1 MIFEL
6 IQSFLS
12 DAPAWAKKQGLLK
25 ESIAI
30 GARYSRQ
37 KKTWAAHLQN
47 CHEEIEAFL
56 SSYPEKKKIGVFGSG
71 YLFDF
76 PKSILADASYE
87 LYLFDAVHPRSV
99 KAKKT
104 QANLKFV
111 TVDLNLAPEILNF
124 DFQDELSNCD
134 LMVSTN
140 LLSQLALYG
149 TKDIPDNGDRRE
161 KRAQKIISQHLHF
174 LREMKKPTLLLTDFE
189 KIFKSPEQKVLVQES
204 SLAKVN
210 LKPPQR
216 EWLWQLAPLGEVS
229 RTYSIDLKVGSWLIN

>member
-6 IQSFLS
+6 FRSFLS
-12 DAPAWAKKQGLLK
+12 DAPEWAKKQGLLK

-30 GARYSRQ
+30 QARHSRQ

-47 CHEEIEAFL
+47 CHQEIEAFL
-56 SSYPEKKKIGVFGSG
+56 SAHPEKKKIGIFGSG

-76 PKSILADASYE
+76 PKSILDDPSYE
-87 LYLFDAVHPRSV
+87 LCLFDAVHPRSLKV
-99 KAKKT
+99 KKT
-104 QANLKFV
+104 QAKLKFV
-111 TVDLNLAPEILNF
+111 TLDLNLAPEILNF
-124 DFQDELSNCD
+124 DFQADLSTCEL
-134 LMVSTN
+134 MISTN
-140 LLSQLALYG
+140 CLSQLALYG
-149 TKDIPDNGDRRE
+149 AKNVADNGDLRE
-161 KRAQKIISQHLHF
+161 KRAQKLISQHLHF

-204 SLAKVN
+204 SLAKVK